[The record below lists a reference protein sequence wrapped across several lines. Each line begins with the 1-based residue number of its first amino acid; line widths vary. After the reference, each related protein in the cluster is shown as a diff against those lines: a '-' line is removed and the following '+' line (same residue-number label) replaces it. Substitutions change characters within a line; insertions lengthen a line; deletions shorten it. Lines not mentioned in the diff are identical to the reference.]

1 MANRTWIL
9 ASLLA
14 VASACGDDSNSNND
28 GGTDGGNTC
37 ATAPLQIT
45 SVPGMIM
52 GTVVGGGADLTVAE
66 MACTE
71 EYDWF
76 NPVGE
81 DTVVAV
87 SGLTAGQR
95 YGVTLQS
102 KTDDLS
108 IYITAECPP
117 AMGPVTGCT
126 SFTDT
131 AFPFLSNNPEI
142 ITFTATAS
150 THYIVVDTAAMGMS
164 VEDGDFTL
172 EVTNATCGPQT
183 EAADC
188 QAGTP
193 YCVDFGC
200 KQCVSG
206 FDCMSGTPSCDSMN
220 TCVAGPAECTGDDAN
235 DGGDTDDGPSVATVL
250 TAPTTTVTPTVAT
263 GAMCSVPATEED
275 WYRIDLTQD
284 VSISLTFTGAT
295 NDLDVY
301 LFDQSGEFVTGGAE
315 NAGIN
320 EAFLT
325 EDIKAGTYY
334 ILVLQYAPT
343 ATAAAIPYTL
353 TVALPECTPDEWPLT
368 DCPTAAESTCN
379 SGGQC
384 AASTVMCTGDDAGDP
399 NDDGP
404 AGARV
409 LANNVATTGAACTLS
424 GEVDFYSFT
433 VTNGQG
439 KTVTLDWTDTAL
451 DMDLAVVD
459 NAGKSY
465 GFSLNAKPEVITLTN
480 LAAGTY
486 YARVQN
492 FAQQGTAA
500 AAAYTITATTTAVV
514 PCTTANNQCAA
525 EHKTQIY
532 RGVCTAATDV
542 CSFIPDNDTVVLGG
556 KCDSD
561 GDCAG
566 TNVCSYAT
574 FQSNAENSVCGPMT
588 CANDAACAAAGAAAV
603 PPQTLHCTT
612 FSSGNICVPT
622 CDANTDCGANN
633 GTTLEPGFPWDYFTC
648 TIAAGT
654 CGP

>member
-1 MANRTWIL
+1 MSNRTRIL
-9 ASLLA
+9 ASLLV
-14 VASACGDDSNSNND
+14 VAAACGDDGPKNND
-28 GGTDGGNTC
+28 GGGGDGGNTC

-45 SVPGMIM
+45 SVPGMVTGSVI
-52 GTVVGGGADLTVAE
+52 GGGADLTVPE
-66 MACTE
+66 MGCTE

-76 NPVGE
+76 DPVGE

-87 SGLTAGQR
+87 SGLTVGSR
-95 YGVTLQS
+95 YGITLQS
-102 KTDDLS
+102 MTDDLS
-108 IYITAECPP
+108 VYITADCPP
-117 AMGPVTGCT
+117 AMGAVTSCS

-131 AFPFLSNNPEI
+131 AFPFFTNAPEV

-150 THYIVVDTAAMGMS
+150 THYVVVDTSATGKN

-183 EAADC
+183 EAMDC
-188 QAGTP
+188 QQTTP
-193 YCVDFGC
+193 YCVDFAC
-200 KQCVSG
+200 KQCLAS
-206 FDCMSGTPSCDSMN
+206 FDCMSATPSCDTMN
-220 TCVAGPAECTGDDAN
+220 TCVAAPSQCTGDDAGD
-235 DGGDTDDGPSVATVL
+235 DGDSDDGPSVATVI
-250 TAPTTTVTPTVAT
+250 TAPTTTATPTTVTA
-263 GAMCSVPATEED
+263 AICSTPATEED

-284 VSISLTFTGAT
+284 VSVSLTFTGAT

-301 LFDQSGEFVTGGAE
+301 LYDESGEIVTGSVE

-334 ILVLQYAPT
+334 ILVYQYAPT
-343 ATAAAIPYTL
+343 ATAAAVPYTL
-353 TVALPECTPDEWPLT
+353 TVAIPECTPDEWALT
-368 DCPTAAESTCN
+368 DCPLPTESTCN
-379 SGGQC
+379 AGGQC
-384 AASTVMCTGDDAGDP
+384 AASDVTCTGDDAGDP

-404 AGARV
+404 AGARPLV
-409 LANNVATTGAACTLS
+409 NNVATTAAACTLG
-424 GEVDFYSFT
+424 GELDYYTFT
-433 VTNGQG
+433 VTAGQG
-439 KTVTLDWTDTAL
+439 KTVTLDWTDATQ
-451 DMDLAVVD
+451 DFDLAVLD
-459 NAGKSY
+459 NTGKTY
-465 GFSLNAKPEVITLTN
+465 GFSLNAKPEVVTLTN
-480 LAAGTY
+480 LPTGTY
-486 YARVQN
+486 YVRVQN

-542 CSFIPDNDTVVLGG
+542 CSFIPDNDMVALGG

-561 GDCAG
+561 GDCMG

-588 CANDAACAAAGAAAV
+588 CASDADCTAAGTAAGI
-603 PPQTLHCTT
+603 TLKCTT
-612 FSSGNICVPT
+612 FSSDNTCVPA
-622 CDANTDCGANN
+622 CDANTDCGASN

-648 TIAAGT
+648 TVAAGT